1 MHEYDLSK
9 MDPSNEDGVDT
20 INKIEVYEQFKNL
33 KINQDQLIGLLRQ
46 EDPFSQQQEDWLQN

>member
-1 MHEYDLSK
+1 